1 MSWRKSC
8 LLAKCLADGDDY
20 STATNSHDSTRDLPC
35 RGSLSLSS
43 AIRVQKRRVWSPLA
57 LAGNLPSASGE
68 DRAVCWNCNGIRLQ
82 SLPVTS
88 MRFRE
93 DDRLCCTRLDKGSP
107 SKQSMK
113 RVPSLQ
119 DQSTRVCLP
128 RAAGLYRTTDR
139 DDCWVDE
146 LMR

>member
-20 STATNSHDSTRDLPC
+20 STATNSYDSPRDLPC

-43 AIRVQKRRVWSPLA
+43 AIRVQKRKVSSPLA
-57 LAGNLPSASGE
+57 LAGNLPSPSGQ
-68 DRAVCWNCNGIRLQ
+68 DHAVCWNCNGIRLQ
-82 SLPVTS
+82 SLQVTWR
-88 MRFRE
+88 RFRV
-93 DDRLCCTRLDKGSP
+93 DDRLCCTPLDKGSP

-113 RVPSLQ
+113 RVPRLQ

-128 RAAGLYRTTDR
+128 RAAGLYRMTDR